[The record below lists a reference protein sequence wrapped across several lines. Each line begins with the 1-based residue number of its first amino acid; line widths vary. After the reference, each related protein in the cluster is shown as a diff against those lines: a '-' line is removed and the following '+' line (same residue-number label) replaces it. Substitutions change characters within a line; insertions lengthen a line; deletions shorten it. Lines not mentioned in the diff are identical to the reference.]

1 MAAIN
6 IIAAFCLL
14 LSSCINSDDIVYT
27 DFQSVDEDGWV
38 NNQYIEFQLDS
49 VVNQQADVDVLLVV
63 RYSEGYDY
71 ELLCLVNEEIVSTCD
86 VKTDTIEIKL
96 ADSDGRLIGRGQ
108 NGLYEVVD
116 TLHRNLRINDYY
128 SLSLAHGMRE
138 KSIKGINDIGIII
151 KKHN

>member
-14 LSSCINSDDIVYT
+14 LSSCINSDNILYT

-38 NNQYIEFQLDS
+38 NNQ
-49 VVNQQADVDVLLVV
+49 QADVVVLLVV
-63 RYSEGYDY
+63 RYSEDYDY
-71 ELLCLVNEEIVSTCD
+71 ESLCLVKEEIVSTCD
-86 VKTDTIEIKL
+86 VMTDTIEIRL
-96 ADSDGRLIGRGQ
+96 ADPDGRLIGRGQ

>member
-14 LSSCINSDDIVYT
+14 LSGCLNSDNILYT
-27 DFQSVDEDGWV
+27 NFQSVDEDGWM

-49 VVNQQADVDVLLVV
+49 VVNQQTDVDVLLVV
-63 RYSEGYDY
+63 RYSEDYDY
-71 ELLCLVNEEIVSTCD
+71 ESLCLVKEEIISNYD
-86 VKTDTIEIKL
+86 VKTDTIEIRL

-116 TLHRNLRINDYY
+116 TLHRSLRINDYY

-138 KSIKGINDIGIII
+138 KLIEGINDIGIII